1 MEYFIRHKKCFEA
14 GTQDA
19 TSNKD
24 GIVLSNFKLN
34 TEKASWTTKYETNFN
49 YIRNKKVC
57 TADLFSKE
65 SFLSF
70 FILYIYKKRRKIKKY
85 C

>member
-1 MEYFIRHKKCFEA
+1 MCFEA

-24 GIVLSNFKLN
+24 GIVLLNFKLN
-34 TEKASWTTKYETNFN
+34 TEKASWTTKNETNFN
-49 YIRNKKVC
+49 YIRNKNEVC

-65 SFLSF
+65 SVLSF
-70 FILYIYKKRRKIKKY
+70 FNIVYLQEKKKN
-85 C
+85 